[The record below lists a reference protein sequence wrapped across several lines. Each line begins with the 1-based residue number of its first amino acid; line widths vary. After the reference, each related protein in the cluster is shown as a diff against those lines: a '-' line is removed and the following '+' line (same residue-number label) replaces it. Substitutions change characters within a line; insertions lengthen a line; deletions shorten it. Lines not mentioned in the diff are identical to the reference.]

1 MRFFIVGSLKR
12 RRSVVSLKVLLF
24 RFENKP
30 LKMMALV
37 VVAVVA
43 ARLAS
48 EFGTGFVDGL
58 IAGFTDGR

>member
-1 MRFFIVGSLKR
+1 
-12 RRSVVSLKVLLF
+12 VSLKVLLF

-48 EFGTGFVDGL
+48 EFGTGFVGGL